1 MRMPRKLW
9 KHVICKC
16 QVAKILKI
24 IFAMLLHIYY
34 LLMRM
39 PSNLVN
45 ETWLLEDDD
54 EHEGI
59 EAMNLS

>member
-1 MRMPRKLW
+1 
-9 KHVICKC
+9 
-16 QVAKILKI
+16 
-24 IFAMLLHIYY
+24 MLLHIYY

-45 ETWLLEDDD
+45 ETWLLGDDD

-59 EAMNLS
+59 EAMNLT